1 MIPELT
7 EERKARLLAY
17 CKLTDQADDPEV
29 QALIPG
35 FFADAVAYMSGA
47 GVAPPPED
55 TPQRAQYDLLVDRMV
70 LDSWDHREM
79 TTAGSITENPAFRR
93 TMNQLK
99 MTAPAGG
106 ADAAVSESDTGGK
119 E

>member
-47 GVAPPPED
+47 GVAPPPGG
-55 TPQRAQYDLLVDRMV
+55 
-70 LDSWDHREM
+70 H
-79 TTAGSITENPAFRR
+79 
-93 TMNQLK
+93 
-99 MTAPAGG
+99 APAG
-106 ADAAVSESDTGGK
+106 AI
-119 E
+119 